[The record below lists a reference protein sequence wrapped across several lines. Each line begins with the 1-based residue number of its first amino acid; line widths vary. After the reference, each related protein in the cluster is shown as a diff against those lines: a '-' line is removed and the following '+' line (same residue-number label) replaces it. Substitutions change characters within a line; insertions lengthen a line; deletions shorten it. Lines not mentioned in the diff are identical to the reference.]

1 MPPRSNERTVSRR
14 GNGPEASRRRRTLD
28 STDGEREGR
37 ALKLLELGAVILGLA
52 ALARVSARFDLPTA
66 PLYLLAG
73 LAFGEGGIL
82 PLVTTRGFVETGAEI
97 GLILVLFVLG
107 LEHSSRDLLAT
118 AKASAAPGAVD
129 LVLNVAPGVLMGLIL
144 GWGPMAAAFLGGI
157 TYVSS
162 SGVAAKLLEHAGP
175 HARGASRFVV
185 TIAVIEDLVMAIYL
199 PVLAAVS
206 IGEGAGVSLV
216 AGAVAIVAVALLL
229 AVALRVEVGL
239 SKMLFSRSDEALVL
253 SILGFAILIAGVADV
268 ARFSAAVGALLAG
281 IMLSGPAAAGAQALV
296 RPLRDLFAA
305 IFFAFIGL
313 SVDPSTIPPVLG
325 IAVFLG
331 VVTSAT
337 KYGTGWW
344 AARRLGS
351 EVRARGVVGAALIP
365 RGEFSIAIAGL
376 AAATTVRE
384 DLGALTVAYVI
395 FTVVVGSVVT
405 KVLARRVDRW
415 NPADVAERYG

>member
-1 MPPRSNERTVSRR
+1 VT
-14 GNGPEASRRRRTLD
+14 
-28 STDGEREGR
+28 
-37 ALKLLELGAVILGLA
+37 LLELGGVILGLA
-52 ALARVSARFDLPTA
+52 LLARIATRFDLPTV

-73 LAFGEGGIL
+73 LAFGEGGFL
-82 PLVTTRGFVETGAEI
+82 PLVTTREFVETGAEI

-118 AKASAAPGAVD
+118 ARASTAPGLVD
-129 LVLNVAPGVLMGLIL
+129 LVLNVTPGVLAGLAL
-144 GWGPMAAAFLGGI
+144 GWGPLAAAFLGGI

-199 PVLAAVS
+199 PVLAALL
-206 IGEGAGVSLV
+206 IGDGAGVSL
-216 AGAVAIVAVALLL
+216 AAAAVAIIAVGVLLML
-229 AVALRVEVGL
+229 ALRVEVGL
-239 SKMLFSRSDEALVL
+239 SQMLFSRSDEALLL
-253 SILGFAILIAGVADV
+253 SILGFAILIAGVTDV

-313 SVDPSTIPPVLG
+313 SVDPATIPPVLG
-325 IAVFLG
+325 IAVLLG
-331 VVTSAT
+331 LVTSAT
-337 KYGTGWW
+337 KYATGWW

-376 AAATTVRE
+376 AAATAVEE
-384 DLGALTVAYVI
+384 DLGALTVAYVV
-395 FTVVVGSVVT
+395 FTVVVGSAVT
-405 KVLARRVDRW
+405 KLLARRVDRW
-415 NPADVAERYG
+415 DPADAAERHG

>member
-1 MPPRSNERTVSRR
+1 MR
-14 GNGPEASRRRRTLD
+14 
-28 STDGEREGR
+28 
-37 ALKLLELGAVILGLA
+37 LLELGAVIVGLA
-52 ALARVSARFDLPTA
+52 GLARIAARFDLPTV

-82 PLVTTRGFVETGAEI
+82 PLVTTREFVETGAEI

-118 AKASAAPGAVD
+118 AKGSVRPGVVD
-129 LVLNVAPGVLMGLIL
+129 LVLNVTPGVLTGLIL
-144 GWGPMAAAFLGGI
+144 GWGPLAAAFLGGI

-175 HARGASRFVV
+175 HAHGASRFVV

-199 PVLAAVS
+199 PVLAALL
-206 IGEGAGVSLV
+206 IGDEALTSL
-216 AGAVAIVAVALLL
+216 AAAAVAIVVVGLLL
-229 AVALRVEVGL
+229 VLALRVEVGL
-239 SKMLFSRSDEALVL
+239 SQMLFSRSDEALL
-253 SILGFAILIAGVADV
+253 LTILGFAILIAGVADV

-281 IMLSGPAAAGAQALV
+281 IMLSGPAAEGAQALV

-325 IAVFLG
+325 IAVLLA

-337 KYGTGWW
+337 KYATGWW
-344 AARRLGS
+344 SARHLGS
-351 EVRARGVVGAALIP
+351 EEQARGVVGAALIP

-376 AAATTVRE
+376 ATAAAVDE

-395 FTVVVGSVVT
+395 LTVVVGSVVT

-415 NPADVAERYG
+415 DPADVAERHG

>member
-1 MPPRSNERTVSRR
+1 VR
-14 GNGPEASRRRRTLD
+14 
-28 STDGEREGR
+28 
-37 ALKLLELGAVILGLA
+37 LLELGAVIVGLA
-52 ALARVSARFDLPTA
+52 GLARIAARFDLPTV
-66 PLYLLAG
+66 PLYLVAG
-73 LAFGEGGIL
+73 LMFGEGGIL

-107 LEHSSRDLLAT
+107 LEHSSRDLIVT
-118 AKASAAPGAVD
+118 AKASAAPGVVD
-129 LVLNVAPGVLMGLIL
+129 LILNVTPGVLAGLVL
-144 GWGPMAAAFLGGI
+144 GWGPLAAAFLGGI

-199 PVLAAVS
+199 PMLAALL
-206 IGEGAGVSLV
+206 IGDEALTSV
-216 AGAVAIVAVALLL
+216 AAAAVAILVVGLLL
-229 AVALRVEVGL
+229 VVALRVEVGL
-239 SKMLFSRSDEALVL
+239 SQMLFSRSDEALL
-253 SILGFAILIAGVADV
+253 LTILGFAILIAGVADV

-281 IMLSGPAAAGAQALV
+281 IMLSGPAAEGAQALV

-313 SVDPSTIPPVLG
+313 SIDPSTIPPVLG
-325 IAVFLG
+325 IAVLLG
-331 VVTSAT
+331 IVTSAT

-344 AARRLGS
+344 AAKRLGS

-376 AAATTVRE
+376 AAAASTIDE

-395 FTVVVGSVVT
+395 LTVVVGSVVT

-415 NPADVAERYG
+415 DPSDAAARHG